1 MNLNTW
7 PVVVFTAAFI
17 CVAGAVPWEDATVFE
32 INRLPMRAAT
42 TPGDTINLCGEW
54 DFEFYASPADNSPAK
69 RGKITVPGCWELQGY
84 GRPLYVNSRYPF
96 KVDPPRVMGEPSKDF
111 TTYLER
117 NPTGIYRRSFT
128 LDAQALKRRVII
140 TFKGVSSAY
149 FVRVNGQE
157 IGYAEDSRLPSE
169 FDITAAVK
177 PGENQLEV
185 KVFKYSDGS
194 YLEDD
199 DFWRLSGLFRDVSL
213 CLLPSPAIWDVQHGV
228 VLHKDLKSADIT
240 PTVTLYAPDNIKEL
254 RPEQLSATLHDAA
267 GKEVCTTQ
275 GKTVS
280 GAGRFVTITCAPVHI
295 TNPHL
300 WYSEDPYLYT
310 LHIRLNN
317 EDTRRISVGFRRGA
331 FDGLDFTIN
340 GRKIKIKGVN
350 RHEMSPDQGYTQTE
364 ELIEKDLHLIKAANF
379 NFIRTAH
386 YPNDDRFYA
395 LCNKLGLYVM
405 DEANIESHG
414 LSYHKRVLPGD
425 LPEWVDATL
434 ARGERM
440 VIRNRNNPCVL
451 MWSLGNEAGYGSTFL
466 KLREKMRA
474 ADPEKRPIQYAD
486 MNLAADMDSQ
496 TYPTPDWL
504 KEHLQGKAQRK
515 GERNEISRKEQHG
528 DYPSNKPFLMNEYSH
543 AMGNSLGNFKEYW
556 DLIDANPMLIGGFIW
571 DWVDQGLWK
580 TLPDGQRML
589 AYGGDFG
596 DSPTDFNFCIN
607 GLVSPL
613 REPHPHYFE
622 AQKIQ
627 QPIKIEQI
635 QGKPFGTLRLS
646 NRHEIINANTY
657 RVFWMVEG
665 GGMEFERGECVVD
678 IEPGTSK
685 EVSLPIKKEGP
696 LLMILFRKG
705 DSIIAWEQI
714 ANPDPAIAKK
724 IAPMPAKA
732 LNKIEPQ
739 FDSKTGYL
747 ISLKSDGKELL
758 HAPLMP
764 NFWRAPTDNDI
775 GAKNHTKSALWKDV
789 MAKAK
794 LAVFEKNGNV
804 VHAEYALPQETKLI
818 VDYRCEATAITVSSK
833 LIFADKNT
841 LPHVPKIGYQVVL
854 AGNYDQ
860 IQYYG
865 KGPHENYWDRQ
876 ESAAIST
883 FSMRSLQTDNY
894 VRPQENGNRC
904 NVHWMVFNQQ
914 KLSVSIQAEK
924 QPLMMS
930 AWQYLQQDLET
941 AKHAIELKS
950 RNDLLTVNIDHLQM
964 GVGGDNSWGLPVHP
978 EYTIPPKG
986 TYTWTFTVAVTGQ
999 E

>member
-1 MNLNTW
+1 MMTLKKSIALLFVSACAIIA
-7 PVVVFTAAFI
+7 P
-17 CVAGAVPWEDATVFE
+17 AVPWEDATVFE
-32 INRLPMRAAT
+32 INRLPMRSQT
-42 TPGDTINLCGEW
+42 LPGEVINLGGEW

-96 KVDPPRVMGEPSKDF
+96 KVDPPRVMGEPDKDF
-111 TTYLER
+111 STYLER
-117 NPTGIYRRSFT
+117 NPTGIYHRSFT
-128 LDAQALKRRVII
+128 LDAQALKKRVII

-177 PGENQLEV
+177 AGENQLEV
-185 KVFKYSDGS
+185 KVYKYSDGS

-213 CLLPSPAIWDVQHGV
+213 CLLPSPALWDLQHGI
-228 VLHKDLKSADIT
+228 VLHKDLKAADIT
-240 PTVTLYAPDNIKEL
+240 PVVTLYAPEGIKEL
-254 RPEQLSATLHDAA
+254 RPEQLSVTLRDAT
-267 GKEVCTTQ
+267 GKEVCATQ

-280 GAGRFVTITCAPVHI
+280 GTGRFVTLTCARVQI

-300 WYSEDPYLYT
+300 WCSEDPYLYT
-310 LHIRLNN
+310 LIIKLG
-317 EDTRRISVGFRRGA
+317 EKERRQMRVGFRRAA
-331 FDGLDFTIN
+331 FDGLDFTVN
-340 GRKIKIKGVN
+340 GRKIKVKGVN
-350 RHEMSPDQGYTQTE
+350 RHEFTPEAGYTQSDEWIRT
-364 ELIEKDLHLIKAANF
+364 DLRLIKAAHF

-395 LCNKLGLYVM
+395 LCDEMGLYVM

-440 VIRNRNNPCVL
+440 VIRSRNNPCVL

-486 MNLAADMDSQ
+486 MNIAGDMDSQ

-528 DYPSNKPFLMNEYSH
+528 NYPSNKPFLMNEYCHS
-543 AMGNSLGNFKEYW
+543 MGNSLGNFKEYW

-596 DSPTDFNFCIN
+596 DSPTDLNFCIN

-613 REPHPHYFE
+613 REPHPHYYE

-627 QPIKIEQI
+627 QPIKIEQVL
-635 QGKPFGTLRLS
+635 GKAFGTLRIT

-665 GGMEFERGECVVD
+665 CGKEFERGECVVD

-685 EVSLPIKKEGP
+685 EVTLPVKKEGP
-696 LLMILFRKG
+696 LLMIQFRKG
-705 DSIIAWEQI
+705 NTLVAWEQLEH
-714 ANPDPAIAKK
+714 PDPAVSKNIT
-724 IAPMPAKA
+724 PFPEKA
-732 LNKIEPQ
+732 FQKIELR
-739 FDSKTGYL
+739 FDPKTGL
-747 ISLKSDGKELL
+747 LASLTSEGQELL
-758 HAPLMP
+758 RSPLTP
-764 NFWRAPTDNDI
+764 NFWRVPTDNDI
-775 GAKNHTKSALWKDV
+775 GAKNHTKTALWKDV

-794 LAVFEKNGNV
+794 LAVFEKKENG
-804 VHAEYALPQETKLI
+804 VHAEYTLPQETKLI
-818 VDYRCEATAITVSSK
+818 VDYRYEATAITVTSK
-833 LIFADKNT
+833 LIFKDKNT
-841 LPHVPKIGYQVVL
+841 LPHLPKIGYQVVL
-854 AGNYDQ
+854 DGNYEL
-860 IQYYG
+860 IRYYG
-865 KGPHENYWDRQ
+865 KGSDENYWDRQ
-876 ESAAIST
+876 DGVFFCT
-883 FSMRSLQTDNY
+883 FETTRLQTDNY

-904 NVHWMVFNQQ
+904 GIHWMTFSQS
-914 KLSVSIQAEK
+914 KRALCIQAVK

-930 AWQYLQQDLET
+930 AWRYLQQDLEK
-941 AKHAIELKS
+941 AKHAAELKS
-950 RNDLLTVNIDHLQM
+950 RSDLLTVNIDHLQM

-986 TYTWTFTVAVTGQ
+986 TYAWTFTVSVTGH
-999 E
+999 